1 MSHPNHIES
10 SPVSEN
16 IPFKSRLLPRYIAS
30 VLLTSSLGLVVP
42 TTLAQNTDKTN
53 EESKDV
59 EEVVVSGIR
68 YSQRSALE
76 RKKAAVTMT
85 DSLVAEDIGAF
96 PDKNI
101 AEALQRIPGVQM
113 SRDIGEGNSV
123 SVRGV
128 DPDLLRVE
136 VNSVGAM
143 GMAGSRTVDFRDMA
157 SELVK
162 SLDVIKGSE
171 SRLTEGGI
179 GGTIQVNTRKPNEF
193 ESNFFSVSGEAQR
206 NELIDDYMPKAN
218 LVGVYKFNEDLGVLL
233 NITASDE
240 ANVIHALRNTEWAR
254 FADYDQSAEK
264 STVNPKFS
272 NITAQTGCAALTSA
286 TDRTECTAQWQEFS
300 PYLPRYG
307 IWARD
312 EQRLSANSMVQY
324 AFNDNLSAYLSYT
337 YNERDKTAKDI
348 NLQFETNSAA
358 RVDPASVVIDSRHN
372 VVSFETR
379 DATVSNRVLD
389 FAWDQKTSMFETGFE
404 FNQDKIRLS
413 GTLARSTS
421 EQDIDSRAAVIW
433 AGAIV
438 DMKVTLDDQGL
449 PDIDLSRAYIRNANN
464 LADTSNRFNVNN
476 PSSYTGGSS
485 FNYRPTHDETEE
497 NTAKL
502 DFAFTPES
510 GFFTKFQT
518 GYQYNSQD
526 FANWN
531 WRYDINRNVGTSY
544 NGSVWTQANQ
554 NALIEGR
561 TEETPEFFDQYN
573 LDVNALTT
581 WQALNSNAFIAE
593 LQRVAADN
601 TAREDLLVQR
611 GNFDV
616 EIETN
621 AIYGQTNFETTIGQ
635 FPLEGNL
642 GVRVVDTET
651 LANGDVT
658 IRVMVDQLDAN
669 GNPVINPNTGAYA
682 APVEST
688 THPDRFNGRKT
699 LTEGYTEVLP
709 SLNLTLGLIPDE
721 LELYFGASKVMA
733 HPRIADININATCTI
748 NANIQADIDNLPD
761 TCTAGNPAL
770 DPYVANQM
778 DLALNW
784 YPNEYS
790 ILSAAFF
797 TKELTSWII
806 DAARNEDA
814 DFFNDGRAWDVTQK
828 LNGQGAKIQGLEL
841 QAGTTFSML
850 PEPFNGLGTKIGYTY
865 MEAEDVGLFNSLTG
879 EELPFPSQSEDS
891 YDLTAFYET
900 ETWGLRV
907 AYNYRSQFLSVV
919 RDRSGNPAFTDSA
932 GYLDAKFNYNISEN
946 LKIYIDGRNLSSEVQ
961 TINAGPGRMST
972 YDWAGREY
980 AIGISYK
987 M

>member
-10 SPVSEN
+10 SPVSGN

-30 VLLTSSLGLVVP
+30 LLLTSSLGLVVP
-42 TTLAQNTDKTN
+42 TTLAQDTTDK

-113 SRDIGEGNSV
+113 SRDIGEGASV

-136 VNSVGAM
+136 VNNVGAM
-143 GMAGSRTVDFRDMA
+143 GMAGSRGVDFRDMA

-171 SRLTEGGI
+171 ARITEGGI

-193 ESNFFSVSGEAQR
+193 ETDFFSASAEAQR
-206 NELIDDYMPKAN
+206 NELIDDLMPKFN
-218 LVGVYKFNEDLGVLL
+218 LIGVHKFNEDLGVLVNL
-233 NITASDE
+233 TGSDKST
-240 ANVIHALRNTEWAR
+240 VIHALRNTEWAR
-254 FADYDQSAEK
+254 FSDYDQSAEK
-264 STVNPKFS
+264 SSVNPKFDD
-272 NITAQTGCAALTSA
+272 ITTQAGCAAITVA
-286 TDRTECTAQWQEFS
+286 ADRTACTAQWQEFS
-300 PYLPRYG
+300 PFLPRYG

-312 EQRLSANSMVQY
+312 EKRLSANGMVQY

-337 YNERDKTAKDI
+337 YNERDKTAYDI
-348 NLQFETNSAA
+348 NLQFDTSSAA
-358 RVDPASVVIDSRHN
+358 RVNPATVVVDGRHN
-372 VVSFETR
+372 VVEFESS
-379 DATVSNRVLD
+379 ASGAVSNRVLNQD
-389 FAWDQKTSMFETGFE
+389 WYQETSMLETGFE
-404 FNQDKIRLS
+404 YNNEKIKLS
-413 GTLARSTS
+413 GVIAQSNS
-421 EQDIDSRAAVIW
+421 EQDVDQR
-433 AGAIV
+433 GATAFGNAPG
-438 DMKVTLDDQGL
+438 MKFTLNDQGL
-449 PDIDLSRAYIRNANN
+449 PDVDLSGAYIRNASNPS
-464 LADTSNRFNVNN
+464 DTSNRFDVNS

-485 FNYRPTHDETEE
+485 FNYRPFADETREDM
-497 NTAKL
+497 AKL
-502 DFAFTPES
+502 DFAYTPES
-510 GFFTKFQT
+510 NFFTKFQT
-518 GYQYNSQD
+518 GYQYTGQN
-526 FANWN
+526 FANRS
-531 WRYDINRNVGTSY
+531 WRYDINRNVGTAY
-544 NGSVWTQANQ
+544 NGVVWTQADQ
-554 NALIEGR
+554 NALIQGR
-561 TEETPEFFDQYN
+561 TKETPDFFDQYN
-573 LDVNALTT
+573 LGVDAPLR
-581 WQALNSNAFIAE
+581 WQALDSQAFIDE
-593 LQRVAADN
+593 LQRVSGDN
-601 TAREDLLVQR
+601 TTREDLAIQR

-616 EIETN
+616 EVSTH
-621 AIYGQTNFETTIGQ
+621 AIYGQTNFETAIGR

-651 LANGDVT
+651 LTNGDVT
-658 IRVMVDQLDAN
+658 IRVMVNQLDAN
-669 GNPVINPNTGAYA
+669 GNPVINPSTGGLA
-682 APVEST
+682 APIESLD
-688 THPDRFNGRKT
+688 HPDRFNGRKT
-699 LTEGYTEVLP
+699 ITEGYTEVLP

-721 LELYFGASKVMA
+721 LELFFGASKVMA
-733 HPRIADININATCTI
+733 HPRIVDINVNATCVI
-748 NANIQADIDNLPD
+748 NDDIQSNLDNLPD

-770 DPYVANQM
+770 EPYRATQM
-778 DLALNW
+778 DLALTW
-784 YPNEYS
+784 YPNDYS

-797 TKELTSWII
+797 TKKLETWTI
-806 DAARNEDA
+806 DALRNEDV
-814 DFFNDGRAWDVTQK
+814 DFFNDGRLWDVTQK
-828 LNGQGAKIQGLEL
+828 LNGSGAKIKGLEL
-841 QAGTTFSML
+841 QAGTTFTML
-850 PEPFNGLGTKIGYTY
+850 PAPFDGLGTKIGYTY

-900 ETWGLRV
+900 EVWGVRV
-907 AYNYRSQFLSVV
+907 SYNYRSQFLSIP
-919 RDRSGNPAFTDSA
+919 RDRSGNPAFTEAA
-932 GYLDAKFNYNISEN
+932 GYLDAKLNYNISEN
-946 LKIYIDGRNLSSEVQ
+946 LKVYIDGRNLSSEVQ